1 MTPLTYH
8 PQAHSQTSSKL
19 AMKSMKAGTITI
31 LKMPSRTDTTDS
43 TLMELQVHAI
53 LEKLYSQGSK
63 SLTMRILLVIQNATL
78 KLNSMVQLNRQ
89 N

>member
-1 MTPLTYH
+1 MKQP
-8 PQAHSQTSSKL
+8 PQAHTRISSLL

-31 LKMPSRTDTTDS
+31 LMKQNSTDTTDS

-63 SLTMRILLVIQNATL
+63 SLTMRILIMTNATL
-78 KLNSMVQLNRQ
+78 KLSSMVQ
-89 N
+89 